1 MCMFAAVHQEYVTIL
16 VVVLFFSGTPLSF
29 ARSLKYWA
37 TRSSARFGGVVRHCL
52 DGNGEEFEETV
63 KLLMVGK
70 KFKYC
75 IKMYIHI
82 LQFELCLVHDKCVL
96 CTSYT

>member
-1 MCMFAAVHQEYVTIL
+1 MCMFAAVHQEYVMIL

-70 KFKYC
+70 NSNTASK
-75 IKMYIHI
+75 
-82 LQFELCLVHDKCVL
+82 
-96 CTSYT
+96 CTSTSYNLSFV